1 MKKNIISLLVV
12 SSVLL
17 VGCSTQQPTEEKLN
31 CSHINPCSTFEQHDS
46 LIEEENDNP
55 ISGLEA
61 ETPKDEV
68 KEPIKDNDKEPN
80 DNDNNNAKPTKPT
93 KPTTPTKP
101 TVPTK
106 PTEPTKPDPNPDPD
120 KVVYRVNVASF
131 KEKENAER
139 LVKEIKNLNHDAFYD
154 VAWVNEET
162 CYRVSIGSFENKD
175 NAYKLVNE
183 LKALGYDAFISEFTP

>member
-12 SSVLL
+12 SSVVL

-46 LIEEENDNP
+46 LIEEENDNS
-55 ISGLEA
+55 INGLES
-61 ETPKDEV
+61 EKPKDEV

-80 DNDNNNAKPTKPT
+80 DNDNNNTKPTKPT

-101 TVPTK
+101 TEPTK
-106 PTEPTKPDPNPDPD
+106 PTKPTKPAPNPDPD

-139 LVKEIKNLNHDAFYD
+139 LVQEIKNLNHDAFYD

-162 CYRVSIGSFENKD
+162 CYRVSIASFENKD
-175 NAYKLVNE
+175 NAYKLVDE